1 MNGFIF
7 GFDIFRMMKRIV
19 LALVF
24 AGAAA
29 VTHGQQPTSAPHPSV
44 QPRIVADKIVGI
56 VGDKI
61 ILKSEIS
68 LANQD
73 IVRQGGQAQDEC
85 NILDGMLTTK
95 ALVLQAEKDSIPV
108 TDEQVEAEIDQKI
121 RYFIAQYGSKEAL
134 EQISGQSIYQLKE
147 YFREP
152 IREQR
157 LAQGMRDKIV
167 SDIKITPTEVKE
179 YYDKIPKENLLY
191 YETELQLGQIVIYP
205 KPSRDIELLAI
216 DELNDYKKQVE
227 SGNRKFETLAE
238 LYSNDPGS
246 KNNGGLYEINRN
258 DNNKSNTQ
266 WDPAFFAAVFRLKD
280 GQISP
285 IVKSKMGYHI
295 IQMVKREGDDATIRH
310 ILIIPQITDAEAQL
324 ATLQLDTIRD
334 QLVSGKIGFG
344 EAVAHYSDD
353 ESAKFT
359 AGRLMNPKTGSTYL
373 TYSDLDKDLTLLLK
387 NSNLKAGE
395 FSKPT
400 VFTDE
405 KGKKG
410 VRIVYLISKSEPHK
424 ENLKDDYNSIAE
436 RALLEKKNEV
446 LQKWFM
452 ARIPTYY
459 IFIDS
464 DYKGCA
470 NLSKWERNAATAKN

>member
-1 MNGFIF
+1 MRRVILGLLFLFSASVGFSQ
-7 GFDIFRMMKRIV
+7 KPPT
-19 LALVF
+19 
-24 AGAAA
+24 AAP
-29 VTHGQQPTSAPHPSV
+29 VSQPT

-61 ILKSEIS
+61 VLKSEIVM
-68 LANQD
+68 ANQD
-73 IVRQGGQAQDEC
+73 IVRQGGQAQEEC
-85 NILDGMLTTK
+85 SILDGMLTQK

-134 EQISGQSIYQLKE
+134 EQISGQSVYQLKD

-167 SDIKITPTEVKE
+167 EDIKITPTEVKE
-179 YYDKIPKENLLY
+179 YYDKIPKDHLLF
-191 YETELQLGQIVIYP
+191 YESQLQIGQIVIYP

-227 SGNRKFETLAE
+227 AGTRKFETLAE

-246 KNNGGLYEINRN
+246 KGNGGLYEINRN

-266 WDPAFFAAVFRLKD
+266 WDPMFFAAVFRLKD
-280 GQISP
+280 GQVSP
-285 IVKSKMGYHI
+285 VVKSKMGYHI

-310 ILIIPQITDAEAQL
+310 ILIIPQITDAEAQV
-324 ATLQLDTIRD
+324 ATLKLDSIRD
-334 QLVSGKIGFG
+334 QLIAGRIGFG
-344 EAVAHYSDD
+344 EAVARFSD
-353 ESAKFT
+353 EETAKFT
-359 AGRLMNPKTGSTYL
+359 AGRLLNPKNGSTYL
-373 TYSDLDKDLTLLLK
+373 TYSDLDKEMTLLLK
-387 NSNLKAGE
+387 NSNLKPGE

-400 VFTDE
+400 VFTDD

-410 VRIVYLISKSEPHK
+410 VRIVYLNSKSDPHQ
-424 ENLKDDYNSIAE
+424 ENLKDDYNTVAE
-436 RALLEKKNEV
+436 RALIEKKNEV

-452 ARIPTYY
+452 QKIPTYY
-459 IFIDS
+459 VFIDG
-464 DYKGCA
+464 DYKDCA
-470 NLSKWERNAATAKN
+470 NLGKWQKSAANSSK